1 MATTTATITLSS
13 SDLSSQALSIS
24 SSATLLKAGLTTGLD
39 QTTGLTRKLYALVQ
53 TATTLI
59 DAADYTDVG
68 GKAHKVYIKN
78 VGTSTTEYFTIELG
92 ASNILIGRLYG
103 GDWMFIPYG
112 GEHDI
117 DIDSSAVNMQLEYM
131 VVYEA

>member
-24 SSATLLKAGLTTGLD
+24 STTTLLKAGLTTGLD
-39 QTTGLTRKLYALVQ
+39 QTTGLTRKLYATAQ
-53 TATTLI
+53 TAATLI
-59 DAADYTDVG
+59 DAADYTDA
-68 GKAHKVYIKN
+68 KAHKVYIKN

-92 ASNILIGRLYG
+92 ASNILVGRLYG

-117 DIDSSAVNMQLEYM
+117 DIDSSDVNMQLEYM
-131 VVYEA
+131 VIYEA

>member
-24 SSATLLKAGLTTGLD
+24 STTTLLKAGLTAGVD
-39 QTTGLTRKLYALVQ
+39 QTTGLTRKLYATAQ
-53 TATTLI
+53 TGATLI
-59 DAADYTDVG
+59 DAADYTDA
-68 GKAHKVYIKN
+68 KAHKVYIKN
-78 VGTSTTEYFTIELG
+78 VGTSTTEFFTIELG

-117 DIDSSAVNMQLEYM
+117 DIDSSDVNMQLEYM
-131 VVYEA
+131 VIYEA

>member
-39 QTTGLTRKLYALVQ
+39 QTTGLTRKLYATAQ

-59 DAADYTDVG
+59 AEADYTNA
-68 GKAHKVYIKN
+68 KAHKVYIKN

-92 ASNILIGRLYG
+92 ASNILVGRLYG

-131 VVYEA
+131 VIYEA

>member
-24 SSATLLKAGLTTGLD
+24 STTTLLKAGLTAGID
-39 QTTGLTRKLYALVQ
+39 QTTGLTRKLYATAQ

-59 DAADYTDVG
+59 DATHYTDA
-68 GKAHKVYIKN
+68 KAHKVYIKN
-78 VGTSTTEYFTIELG
+78 VGTSTTEFFTIELG
-92 ASNILIGRLYG
+92 ATNLLIGYLYG

-112 GEHDI
+112 GAQDI

-131 VVYEA
+131 VIYEA

>member
-24 SSATLLKAGLTTGLD
+24 STTTLLKAGLTSGID
-39 QTTGLTRKLYALVQ
+39 QTTGLTRKLYATAQ
-53 TATTLI
+53 TAATLI
-59 DAADYTDVG
+59 AEADYTDA
-68 GKAHKVYIKN
+68 KAHKVYIKN

-112 GEHDI
+112 GEQDI

-131 VVYEA
+131 VIYEA

>member
-39 QTTGLTRKLYALVQ
+39 QTTGLTRKLYATAQ

-59 DAADYTDVG
+59 DEADYTNA
-68 GKAHKVYIKN
+68 KAHKVYIKN

-92 ASNILIGRLYG
+92 ASNILVGRLYG

-117 DIDSSAVNMQLEYM
+117 DIDSSDVNMQLEYM
-131 VVYEA
+131 VIYEA

>member
-24 SSATLLKAGLTTGLD
+24 STTTLLKAGLTAGLD
-39 QTTGLTRKLYALVQ
+39 QTTGLTRKLYATAQ
-53 TATTLI
+53 TNAILI
-59 DAADYTDVG
+59 AAADYTDA
-68 GKAHKVYIKN
+68 KAHKVYIKN
-78 VGTSTTEYFTIELG
+78 VGTSTTEFFTIELG
-92 ASNILIGRLYG
+92 VYNTLIGRLYG
-103 GDWMFIPYG
+103 GDWMFIPYA

-131 VVYEA
+131 VIYEA

>member
-39 QTTGLTRKLYALVQ
+39 QTTGLTRKLYATAQ
-53 TATTLI
+53 TAATLI
-59 DAADYTDVG
+59 DAADYTDA
-68 GKAHKVYIKN
+68 KAHKVYIKN

-92 ASNILIGRLYG
+92 ASNILVGRLYG

-117 DIDSSAVNMQLEYM
+117 DIDSSDVNMQLEYM
-131 VVYEA
+131 VIYEA

>member
-1 MATTTATITLSS
+1 MATTTATVTLSS

-39 QTTGLTRKLYALVQ
+39 QTTGLTRKLYATAQ

-59 DAADYTDVG
+59 DAADYTDA
-68 GKAHKVYIKN
+68 KAHKVYIKN

-92 ASNILIGRLYG
+92 ASNILVGRLYG

-117 DIDSSAVNMQLEYM
+117 DIDSSDVNMQLEYM
-131 VVYEA
+131 VIYEA